1 MGRSFFT
8 EKQWQVLQLRSQ
20 GQTQKEIAG
29 RLGTSRENVSILEK
43 RARENVERA
52 RETLALYE
60 SLEAI
65 RIPIPKGGD
74 LFSVP
79 EAILRKADR
88 HGVRV
93 LHSKT
98 DLIGLLRRHRA
109 SHIQGNRIL
118 SDFQVL
124 LLRNGRVQF

>member
-1 MGRSFFT
+1 MGRSFLS

-20 GQTQKEIAG
+20 GYTQKEIAQ

-65 RIPIPKGGD
+65 RIPVLRGTD
-74 LFSVP
+74 LFSLP
-79 EAILRKADR
+79 EEVLRQADR
-88 HGVRV
+88 HGIRV

-109 SHIQGNRIL
+109 SHIQGNRITG
-118 SDFQVL
+118 DFQIL
-124 LLRNGRVQF
+124 LLRSGRVRL